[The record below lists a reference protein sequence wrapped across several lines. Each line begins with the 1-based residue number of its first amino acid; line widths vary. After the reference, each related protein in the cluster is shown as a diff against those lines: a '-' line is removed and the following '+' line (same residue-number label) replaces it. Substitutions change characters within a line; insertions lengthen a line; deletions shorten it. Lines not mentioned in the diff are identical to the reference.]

1 MEEKFD
7 VLDRGGF
14 IEKLKDLVN
23 IISENKQGC
32 CFGLNGFWGS
42 GKSFVLEK
50 FEEEIK
56 EIQSEETGDT
66 KYFVFHYD
74 CWKYDYYEE
83 PAIAIIAAMLDA
95 TDRELNVFISEQRDV
110 VKKMAW
116 ETAKETLKVVASE
129 LCKNKVG
136 IDLVEIATNTIEER
150 MKEDDNSFDS
160 LYGFKRALEA
170 TSIMYPIG

>member
-23 IISENKQGC
+23 VISENKQGC

-56 EIQSEETGDT
+56 EIQLEETGDT

-83 PAIAIIAAMLDA
+83 PAIAIIAAML
-95 TDRELNVFISEQRDV
+95 
-110 VKKMAW
+110 
-116 ETAKETLKVVASE
+116 
-129 LCKNKVG
+129 G
-136 IDLVEIATNTIEER
+136 IVE
-150 MKEDDNSFDS
+150 K
-160 LYGFKRALEA
+160 
-170 TSIMYPIG
+170 